1 MDKQKRDRN
10 TAVVP
15 HHYLRQVSLFQAYL
29 IPSVDVGD
37 EGGAGQHVH
46 RGRGKNQVQRNF

>member
-1 MDKQKRDRN
+1 MDKKRDRN